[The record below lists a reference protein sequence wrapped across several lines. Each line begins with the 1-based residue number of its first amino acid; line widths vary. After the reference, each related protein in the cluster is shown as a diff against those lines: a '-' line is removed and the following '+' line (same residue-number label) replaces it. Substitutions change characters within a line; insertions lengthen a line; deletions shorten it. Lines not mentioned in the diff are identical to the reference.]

1 MTNPQYLCEYQKRV
15 KIKYQKQVEKWV
27 SYAGFSADSSAA
39 SIAFDQ
45 SRCDGQCCWGGTPA
59 TRFTAERNQMK
70 DRKMSIRISDED
82 LKILHEQAEKAKLTL
97 TDYITK
103 TCLAKQIVVIDGLD
117 EVIRQQKAIGKNLN
131 RLTVLSN
138 MGKIS
143 SVNLQQLTDEYAALN
158 RTLTELLDRKRWS
171 A

>member
-45 SRCDGQCCWGGTPA
+45 SRCDGRCSWGGTPA
-59 TRFTAERNQMK
+59 TRFT
-70 DRKMSIRISDED
+70 ED
-82 LKILHEQAEKAKLTL
+82 LNIVHYKAEQAKLTL
-97 TDYITK
+97 TEYVTQ
-103 TCLAKQIVVIDGLD
+103 CALGKQIFVIDGLD
-117 EVIRQQKAIGKNLN
+117 EIIRQQKAIGKNLN

-143 SVNLQQLTDEYAALN
+143 SVNLQELTEKYASLN
-158 RTLTELLDRKRWS
+158 KTLTELLDRKRWS